1 VRRRA
6 ENRERAGPWEL
17 RLLTGRLPEVE
28 RRIAFDLHDDVRQS
42 LALENPAG
50 ARAEFL
56 AAACPDDADLR
67 RRVEILLRAHA
78 NPVSFLAGPAVEPP
92 TGSYAAADAPTEDR
106 PPPRAAGAQGRP
118 VQAAPEARRGRDGR
132 GVDGRADR
140 AGPPVGVGLPAGPD
154 RAVSFP
160 GPAGC
165 TDRAAGAVGR
175 AWQSGRSRAASD
187 GGPTFVEILL
197 PRGDGRGPIPP

>member
-1 VRRRA
+1 L
-6 ENRERAGPWEL
+6 RAGQWEL

-28 RRIAFDLHDDVRQS
+28 PRIAFELHDDVSQS
-42 LALENPAG
+42 LALEKPAG

-56 AAACPDDADLR
+56 AAACPDEADLR
-67 RRVEILLRAHA
+67 RRVEVLHRAHA
-78 NPVSFLAGPAVEPP
+78 NPGSFLAGPAVEPP
-92 TGSYAAADAPTEDR
+92 TGSYATADAPTEDR
-106 PPPRAAGAQGRP
+106 PPT
-118 VQAAPEARRGRDGR
+118 
-132 GVDGRADR
+132 
-140 AGPPVGVGLPAGPD
+140 GPG

-160 GPAGC
+160 GSAGC

-175 AWQSGRSRAASD
+175 AWQSGRSGAASD